1 MEMGIF
7 LICLLP
13 RSPSCKSKTEDAEKA
28 ASSVLSTS
36 LRGSTYRSVCLASSL
51 VAALLDGLFEHP
63 DVIEALAQS
72 EIVQRH
78 FMYKPRFSAACQGG
92 IVHGGSRR
100 RGLAMIFAHPLM
112 TTVNPLVS

>member
-13 RSPSCKSKTEDAEKA
+13 RSPSCKSNRMLKKS
-28 ASSVLSTS
+28 ASGVLTS

-51 VAALLDGLFEHP
+51 VAALLDDLFKHP

-100 RGLAMIFAHPLM
+100 RGLVIFSLTP
-112 TTVNPLVS
+112 

>member
-13 RSPSCKSKTEDAEKA
+13 RSPSCKSNRMLKVCQRRSHVTQ
-28 ASSVLSTS
+28 
-36 LRGSTYRSVCLASSL
+36 GSTYRSVCLASSL

-100 RGLAMIFAHPLM
+100 RGLVIFSLTP
-112 TTVNPLVS
+112 